1 MLSGEKFATEIPI
14 GNAKI
19 LMRHTHPKQVNTKT
33 AIRSS
38 LQLRSQPIAAQPA
51 PFDQFKEFNSQLLDT
66 FDLAT
71 VLARI

>member
-1 MLSGEKFATEIPI
+1 MRRGVGSG
-14 GNAKI
+14 
-19 LMRHTHPKQVNTKT
+19 HT
-33 AIRSS
+33 
-38 LQLRSQPIAAQPA
+38 RSQPIAAQPA